1 MKKIYFLLSAS
12 IILAS
17 CSGDDNTDT
26 NPGDDNNV
34 STADFLPLADGNYW
48 VYNVE
53 NSQGQSRDSLYI
65 NGNINANGNTYKKF
79 TTLNLPTG
87 LFTNAVYN
95 DGIRKDGDKLLL
107 TGNAEFGF
115 SEEFSLNI
123 PIADLMILKENATAN
138 QQLGA
143 ASGTI
148 TQQYSGYDVKFEYTL
163 STKNKQDHANYS
175 VGSQTY
181 TNVKQVET
189 TLNLK
194 VTALADIPNIGI
206 VPVQIMTPQNV
217 VVSNQ
222 YYADGIGVVFVTSDV
237 NYTLQDFS
245 AISFTLPIPQSA
257 SEHQEEK
264 LAHYIAE

>member
-1 MKKIYFLLSAS
+1 MKKIYLLLSAS

-17 CSGDDNTDT
+17 CSGDDSTDNTG
-26 NPGDDNNV
+26 NNNNV

-48 VYNVE
+48 VYKVE

-65 NGNINANGNTYKKF
+65 SGNINANGNTYKKF
-79 TTLNLPTG
+79 TTLNPPTG
-87 LFTNAVYN
+87 LFTNAIYN

-123 PIADLMILKENATAN
+123 PITDFMILKENAAAN
-138 QQLGA
+138 QQLGT
-143 ASGTI
+143 ASGTV

-163 STKNKQDHANYS
+163 SAKNMQDYATYA
-175 VGSQTY
+175 VGPQIY

-194 VTALADIPNIGI
+194 VTAMADIPGIGI
-206 VPVQIMTPQNV
+206 VPVQIMNPQNV

-222 YYADGIGVVFVTSDV
+222 YFADGIGVVFVTSDV